1 MSKKGFILNDE
12 RVENSHGFFVLNS
25 GGRFDRFNDNPVML
39 SDHKNEN
46 DYVIGKWVNL
56 KQEPYLLVA
65 DPSFDKNSERGKK
78 VQQQVDGEFVKGASL
93 GLIPYRFEIIN
104 DKLWLVDWEMVEGSI
119 VPIPSN
125 KKSLAIYNEKKELL
139 SDDQVKQMCLSIRE
153 VTPNTNV
160 NFKSNMKKIQ
170 LTLAALIALG
180 FTDADKDG
188 VEESVLNEKVLG
200 LSKQNETLKQQN
212 DALIAERDAE
222 RQKIA
227 LSAVDTAIAQ
237 GKITADKKE
246 TFLSLFKTN
255 PELAKQTLDAIP
267 VKTDLAG
274 KIIPPTGGAVIK
286 SLDDFQKLSLQEQLD
301 FKTNQPEEYKKLFN

>member
-1 MSKKGFILNDE
+1 MAKKSFILNDE

-25 GGRFDRFNDNPVML
+25 GGRFDRFNNNPVML

-46 DYVIGKWVNL
+46 DYVVGKWDNL
-56 KQEPYLLVA
+56 RQEPYLLVA
-65 DPSFDKNSERGKK
+65 DPSFDKGSERAKK
-78 VQQQVDGEFVKGASL
+78 VQKQVEDEFVKGASI
-93 GLIPYRFEIIN
+93 GLIPLRFEIIN
-104 DKLWLVDWEMVEGSI
+104 DKLWLVDWEMIEASI

-125 KKSLAIYNEKKELL
+125 KSSLAIYNEKKELL
-139 SDDQVKQMCLSIRE
+139 SDDQIKNICLSMRE
-153 VTPNTNV
+153 TLPNV
-160 NFKSNMKKIQ
+160 NLKNNMKKIQ

-180 FTDADKDG
+180 FTDADKEG
-188 VEESVLNEKVLG
+188 VEENVLNEKILG

-212 DALIAERDAE
+212 DALIQERDAE
-222 RQKIA
+222 RQKMA

-274 KIIPPTGGAVIK
+274 KIVSPAGASTVK
-286 SLDDFQKLSLQEQLD
+286 SLEDFQKLSLQEQLD
-301 FKTNQPEEYKKLFN
+301 FKANQPEDYKKLFN

>member
-1 MSKKGFILNDE
+1 MGKKGFILNDE
-12 RVENSHGFFVLNS
+12 RVENSHGFYVLNS

-39 SDHKNEN
+39 SDHRNEN
-46 DYVIGKWVNL
+46 EYVLGKWKNL
-56 KQEPYLLVA
+56 RQEPYLLVA
-65 DPSFDKNSERGKK
+65 DPSFDENSERGKK
-78 VQQQVDGEFVKGASL
+78 VQQQVDAEYVKGASI

-104 DKLWLVDWEMVEGSI
+104 DKLWLVDWEMVEASI

-125 KKSLAIYNEKKELL
+125 RKSLAIYNEQKELL
-139 SDDQVKQMCLSIRE
+139 SDDQVKELTLSIRE
-153 VTPNTNV
+153 LTPNV
-160 NFKSNMKKIQ
+160 NFKNSMKKIQ

-180 FTDADKDG
+180 FTDADKEG
-188 VEESVLNEKVLG
+188 VEENVLNEKILG
-200 LSKQNETLKQQN
+200 LSKQNETLKKQN
-212 DALIAERDAE
+212 EALIAERDAE

-301 FKTNQPEEYKKLFN
+301 FKTNHPEEYKKLFN

>member
-12 RVENSHGFFVLNS
+12 RVENSHGFYVLNS
-25 GGRFDRFNDNPVML
+25 GGRFDRFKDNPVML

-46 DYVIGKWVNL
+46 EYVVGKWKNL
-56 KQEPYLLVA
+56 RQEPYLLVA
-65 DPSFDKNSERGKK
+65 DPSFDENSERGKK
-78 VQQQVDGEFVKGASL
+78 VQQQVDGDYVKGASI

-104 DKLWLVDWEMVEGSI
+104 DKLWLVDWEMVEASI

-125 KKSLAIYNEKKELL
+125 KKSLAIYNEQKELL
-139 SDDQVKQMCLSIRE
+139 SDDQVKELTLSIRE
-153 VTPNTNV
+153 LTPNV
-160 NFKSNMKKIQ
+160 NFKNSMKKIQ

-180 FTDADKDG
+180 FTDADKEG
-188 VEESVLNEKVLG
+188 VEENVLNEKILG
-200 LSKQNETLKQQN
+200 LSKQNETLKKQN
-212 DALIAERDAE
+212 EALIAERDAE